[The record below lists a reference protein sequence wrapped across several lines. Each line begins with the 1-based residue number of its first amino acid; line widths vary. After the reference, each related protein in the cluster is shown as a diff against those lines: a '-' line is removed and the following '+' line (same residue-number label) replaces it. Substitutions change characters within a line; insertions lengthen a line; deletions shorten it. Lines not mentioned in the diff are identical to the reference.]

1 MESPSGFSV
10 SILFLVSILRGAL
23 IGQFPTRRG
32 QYHTEQRRFVNFKK
46 SASLILSIFI
56 VKKQNMIDLSMRT
69 IVSLLYHGLH
79 QRFCEIVNSC
89 NSEI

>member
-56 VKKQNMIDLSMRT
+56 VKKQNMIDLFTGYEDDSKF
-69 IVSLLYHGLH
+69 I
-79 QRFCEIVNSC
+79 IP
-89 NSEI
+89 

>member
-1 MESPSGFSV
+1 MESPSGFAV

-56 VKKQNMIDLSMRT
+56 VKKQNMIDLFTGYEDDSKFIIPWIT
-69 IVSLLYHGLH
+69 
-79 QRFCEIVNSC
+79 
-89 NSEI
+89 SEVLRDC